1 MDMRENALYFE
12 YQFQRFL
19 STFVLDRLGYEAH
32 EYQSHSDGKQFLL
45 VPLNE
50 VLLTGGGGGCLDGV
64 ACEIGSCPTPLDDP
78 GGLRRGEYRP
88 LVPGGTLG
96 LLLVSHGLGGA
107 DIISRSEKLVLQ
119 VPSCNRPGL

>member
-1 MDMRENALYFE
+1 MLAKP
-12 YQFQRFL
+12 
-19 STFVLDRLGYEAH
+19 GYEVD
-32 EYQSHSDGKQFLL
+32 EYQSYSYGKQFLL

-64 ACEIGSCPTPLDDP
+64 ACEVASCPTPLKGP

-88 LVPGGTLG
+88 FVPWGTLC

-107 DIISRSEKLVLQ
+107 DIIISRSETVLRGT
-119 VPSCNRPGL
+119 SCNRPGL